1 MNLSQILNPPGS
13 STTTTSISNR
23 QGRTTSPPPP
33 PPSLSSATTV
43 LRFDTPLNGSTG
55 GGTSRKHSSSVS
67 ITQLEEQAT
76 SSPYTPST
84 GKTTSGTYQKI
95 KPNEISNG
103 YSTHTFR
110 ANAPIQSSKEN
121 SASTASNNTASPS
134 IAPAGG
140 TLCQLVMSHNTP
152 QDMSSSISSA
162 KKKRRNNAS
171 SASES
176 SSFQDS
182 FQSNPSEQ
190 HEAILTTATTITKKK
205 ASKKVNQATQEN
217 ESQPLEIRFVM
228 TDKDDQDRQRNLKQ
242 ALTSTPKDESPSQ
255 DSPGEDGANDS
266 FQSSPTPDFEKNAD
280 GKFRCSWPRCG
291 KEFTVASRLTTH
303 YRIHSGKP
311 PYLCGYKDC
320 QKAFHTSSSLSHHR
334 VVHTDQN
341 LRPYV
346 CRHNR
351 CGATYTQLA
360 RLITHQRTT
369 HSGMILFIPQESSSS
384 ATSSP
389 SYSHGQSPSQS
400 AVTTPSGAPRNE
412 ALSSSLS
419 LPSTPSGHA
428 ASGPTFVATGSVSPP
443 LSEPTNRISE
453 PARQSNASSTKGS
466 RPLAVQGDTTSGQL
480 NSSASRS
487 PVSSTGSPSS
497 KTTIQRNEPSG
508 NFSDDMEQQGVK
520 ERDERKDDDYESVEG
535 EDSDEMRQKEEAAL
549 TMTSFREMAML
560 QHQRPNQQVPP
571 TAPAASPYHPSH
583 PQQTSPNS
591 DARRY
596 SNSEYY
602 TTPSYRDY
610 PPDSYHQHSSN
621 TSYPAIPS
629 STPPILPAG
638 SHAHHSGE
646 YWKNSQG
653 GVTPKQEVN
662 GYAHH
667 GQDRIPAHL
676 QNAQQSDPHSVDN
689 RYHHYPPHPSRSRS
703 RSPVHHEPQYRGH
716 ANDHGYDRINQ

>member
-13 STTTTSISNR
+13 SSTTTGISGR
-23 QGRTTSPPPP
+23 QGRTSSTPPPP
-33 PPSLSSATTV
+33 HSLSSGTTV

-55 GGTSRKHSSSVS
+55 GGTSRKHSNSVS
-67 ITQLEEQAT
+67 VAQLEEQAT
-76 SSPYTPST
+76 YTPST
-84 GKTTSGTYQKI
+84 NKTTGGTYQKI

-110 ANAPIQSSKEN
+110 ANAPIQPSKET
-121 SASTASNNTASPS
+121 STSTASNNITLPS

-152 QDMSSSISSA
+152 QDMFSSMA
-162 KKKRRNNAS
+162 AGKKKRRNNAS
-171 SASES
+171 NTSES
-176 SSFQDS
+176 SPFQDS
-182 FQSNPSEQ
+182 FQSNPSDQ
-190 HEAILTTATTITKKK
+190 HEATATTATTIPKKK
-205 ASKKVNQATQEN
+205 ASKKANQATQEN

-228 TDKDDQDRQRNLKQ
+228 TDKDDQDRQRNQKQ

-255 DSPGEDGANDS
+255 NSPGEDGAND
-266 FQSSPTPDFEKNAD
+266 FQPSPTPDFERNAD
-280 GKFRCSWPRCG
+280 GNWPRCG

-400 AVTTPSGAPRNE
+400 TTTTTPSGAPRNE
-412 ALSSSLS
+412 ASLS

-428 ASGPTFVATGSVSPP
+428 SSGPTFVATGSVSPP
-443 LSEPTNRISE
+443 LSEPTNRINE
-453 PARQSNASSTKGS
+453 PARQNTKGS
-466 RPLAVQGDTTSGQL
+466 RPLVAQGDTTSGQL
-480 NSSASRS
+480 NSSTSRS
-487 PVSSTGSPSS
+487 PVSSDSPPS
-497 KTTIQRNEPSG
+497 KPVIQRNEPSN
-508 NFSDDMEQQGVK
+508 NFSDDVEQQGAK
-520 ERDERKDDDYESVEG
+520 GRDEHSEDNSRSVE

-560 QHQRPNQQVPP
+560 QHHRSNHQAPP
-571 TAPAASPYHPSH
+571 AAPAASPYHPSH
-583 PQQTSPNS
+583 PQQTSLNS
-591 DARRY
+591 DTRRY
-596 SNSEYY
+596 SNGDYY

-610 PPDSYHQHSSN
+610 PPNSYHQHSSN
-621 TSYPAIPS
+621 ASYPTIPS
-629 STPPILPAG
+629 STSPIPPTG
-638 SHAHHSGE
+638 SHPHTSSHSGE

-653 GVTPKQEVN
+653 GVTPKQDIN

-667 GQDRIPAHL
+667 GQDHP
-676 QNAQQSDPHSVDN
+676 QDPQQSAPQSGDS
-689 RYHHYPPHPSRSRS
+689 RYHHYSPHPSRS